1 MAESAGKDMIWK
13 SPQRYS
19 AFLKKCNIRKK
30 NISDAYVFVPASC
43 IMTHIAVHPSK
54 FLSMRSFPFVAVLL
68 FSAFSTFADNRITP
82 TISEVTVYRSG
93 AKVSSTATLRIPAGN
108 SEVVFENLSPYFN
121 ANSLQVRIAGSATL
135 TSAIFQMKTP
145 GPGPES
151 PRTPIL
157 RDSLVFL
164 GDEFTRIRDE
174 RDVLTSENTLIT
186 NKMNQVGTINPGTST
201 AVTLSVT
208 ELRELSTFYRQR
220 LMEIKDRLLQLAIKE
235 RKTNELY
242 RKIQEA
248 LNRLQPNVANQ
259 TGEIVLKIDA
269 ATAQSVEITCTYLIT
284 QAGWSPLY
292 DLRSEGLDK
301 PLRLVYKANVR
312 NQSGF
317 DWKEIKLHLS
327 TANPLVNNNRPILT
341 PVFVDFRPLY
351 VRQELNKQL
360 NEVNT
365 YNMAQVQTKDL
376 GRARS
381 EDQALLDEV
390 VFNPDGQGSNN
401 DDFITNFDLSKPQNI
416 LADGQENIV
425 TVDEQ
430 NIPAEYEYHAV
441 PKLEAA
447 VFLLAKVTDYG
458 KYNLLPG
465 TANIFYQDTY
475 VGQTTLNP
483 QTVADTM
490 LISLGRDEQIT
501 IKRVQ
506 PKDFTGRKKVFNAT
520 IRETYAYEIAVKN
533 NKSVPIKLEII
544 DQIPVSKQETIEV
557 ELEEKDGAEYTEDFG
572 KLKWELTIPANQ
584 SKRVHFSYSVK
595 YPKDKPVQVVRQ

>member
-1 MAESAGKDMIWK
+1 
-13 SPQRYS
+13 
-19 AFLKKCNIRKK
+19 
-30 NISDAYVFVPASC
+30 
-43 IMTHIAVHPSK
+43 
-54 FLSMRSFPFVAVLL
+54 MRSLFFLVVLL
-68 FSAFSTFADNRITP
+68 CSTFSAIADNRVTP

-93 AKVSSTATLRIPAGN
+93 AKLSSTATVRIPAGS

-121 ANSLQVRIAGSATL
+121 ANSLQVKIAGTATL
-135 TSAIFQMKTP
+135 ISAIFQMKTP

-151 PRTPIL
+151 PRAPVL
-157 RDSLVFL
+157 RDSLVLL
-164 GDEFTRIRDE
+164 GDELIRTRDE
-174 RDVLTSENTLIT
+174 RDVLNSENNLIT
-186 NKMNQVGTINPGTST
+186 NKMNQIGTSNPGSSST
-201 AVTLSVT
+201 VTLTVA
-208 ELRELSTFYRQR
+208 ELRELSTFYRMR
-220 LMEIKDRLLQLAIKE
+220 LMEIKDRLLQLTIKD

-242 RKIQEA
+242 RKIQET

-259 TGEIVLKIDA
+259 TGEIILKVDA
-269 ATAQSVEITCTYLIT
+269 AAAQSLEITCTYLIT
-284 QAGWSPLY
+284 QAGWTPLY

-312 NQSGF
+312 NLSGF
-317 DWKEIKLHLS
+317 EWKDVRLHLS

-351 VRQELNKQL
+351 VRQELDKKM

-365 YNMAQVQTKDL
+365 YNMAQVQTRDL
-376 GRARS
+376 GRSRS
-381 EDQALLDEV
+381 EADAELEDV
-390 VFNPDGQGSNN
+390 IFNPAPPENSG
-401 DDFITNFDLSKPQNI
+401 DDFITNFDLAKPQNI
-416 LADGQENIV
+416 LADGRDNIV
-425 TVDEQ
+425 TVDQ
-430 NIPAEYEYHAV
+430 QDVPAEYEYHAV

-447 VFLLAKVTDYG
+447 VFLLAKVADYG

-475 VGQTTLNP
+475 VGQTMLNP

-506 PKDFTGRKKVFNAT
+506 PKDFTERKKVFNST

-557 ELEEKDGAEYTEDFG
+557 ELEEKDGAEYIEDFG

-584 SKRVHFSYSVK
+584 SKKVRFSYSVK